1 MKFKFRNAGASIL
14 LGILMVAVGSNLK
27 AQEVQDNAMKF
38 GRLLR
43 LIDSYYVDSTK
54 INDLT
59 EKAIVEVLRN
69 LDPHSVYISKEE
81 VEKMNEPLQ
90 GNFEGVGISFNVFKD
105 TLLVVTTV
113 PGGPS
118 EKVGLR
124 AGDRIVQVDAKVIA
138 NIGLKNTDVYDLLRG
153 KKGTRV
159 DLKVKRKGEPNL
171 LDFTVIRDKIPINS
185 LDASYMLD
193 DNTGYIKLN
202 KFAATTTNEFFEA
215 IKALKTSSKLNS
227 LVLDLRGN
235 GGGYLTAAIELADQ
249 FLAAYKLV
257 VYTSGLHAEKKEY
270 NATPLGELEQGKLV
284 ILIDESSASASEI
297 VSGAIQDWDRG
308 VLIGRRSYGKGLVQ
322 QPFPLTDGSMIRLTT
337 AHYYTPSG
345 RCIQKPYADGVDA
358 YQKDYMHRIET
369 GELFSKDSVAQN
381 KAEKYLTKTSKRTV
395 YGGGGI
401 MPDVF
406 IPLDTSKYYVYY
418 NMLNRRNVVY
428 TTVLGIMDQNRSDF
442 TQKYPDFKTF
452 NDKFA
457 VSDEMVDKVL
467 AAGEKAVGDVPEM
480 VIPEEGENVKTVIK
494 PKEVKKEEPYKPD
507 PKSIEFARPLLKKQ
521 IKGLIARDLF
531 SMSEYFQVMNAD
543 DTAIKKALE
552 VINKRGEYEKI
563 LTGR

>member
-1 MKFKFRNAGASIL
+1 MKFRFRNAGVSIL
-14 LGILMVAVGSNLK
+14 LGIILMAGGSELK
-27 AQEVQDNAMKF
+27 AQDVQDNTMKF

-43 LIDSYYVDSTK
+43 LVDSYYVDSTK
-54 INDLT
+54 IKDLT

-90 GNFEGVGISFNVFKD
+90 GNFEGVGISFNVFRD
-105 TLLVVTTV
+105 TLMVVTTI

-124 AGDRIVQVDAKVIA
+124 AGDRIVQVDAKKVA
-138 NIGLKNTDVYDLLRG
+138 AIGLKNTDVYDLLRG
-153 KKGTRV
+153 KKGTKV
-159 DLKVKRKGEPNL
+159 DLKIKRKGEPNL

-185 LDASYMLD
+185 LDASYMLNE
-193 DNTGYIKLN
+193 NTGYIKLN
-202 KFAATTTNEFFEA
+202 KFSATTTSEFFDA
-215 IKALKTSSKLNS
+215 IKELKTSAKLNS

-249 FLAAYKLV
+249 FLTAYKLV

-270 NATPLGELEQGKLV
+270 SATPLGELEQGKLIV
-284 ILIDESSASASEI
+284 LIDEGSASASEI

-358 YQKDYMHRIET
+358 YQKDYMHRIEK
-369 GELFSKDSVAQN
+369 GELFSKDSVVQN
-381 KAEKYLTKTSKRTV
+381 KTEKFLTKVSKRTV

-401 MPDVF
+401 MPDLF

-418 NMLNRRNVVY
+418 NTLNRKNVVY
-428 TTVLGIMDQNRSDF
+428 TGVLDIMDVNRDAF
-442 TQKYPDFKTF
+442 KQKYTDFKTF
-452 NDKFA
+452 NDKFE
-457 VSDEMVDKVL
+457 VTDEMVDKII
-467 AAGEKAVGDVPEM
+467 AAGDKIDADKLIDDGDGNPVEAKPEK
-480 VIPEEGENVKTVIK
+480 NQ
-494 PKEVKKEEPYKPD
+494 KEVKKVSPKPD
-507 PKSIEFARPLLKKQ
+507 QKSIDFARPLLKKQ
-521 IKGLIARDLF
+521 MKALIARDLF
-531 SMSEYFQVMNAD
+531 STSHYFQIMNAED
-543 DTAIKKALE
+543 EAIKKAIE
-552 VINKRGEYEKI
+552 VINKRGEYERI
-563 LTGR
+563 LSGK

>member
-14 LGILMVAVGSNLK
+14 LGILMVTGGSNLK

-124 AGDRIVQVDAKVIA
+124 AGDRIVQVDAKVIT

-153 KKGTRV
+153 KKGTHV

-202 KFAATTTNEFFEA
+202 KFAATTTNEFLES
-215 IKALKTSSKLNS
+215 IKALKASSKLNS

-235 GGGYLTAAIELADQ
+235 GGGYLTAAIDLADQ
-249 FLAAYKLV
+249 FLTAYKLV

-284 ILIDESSASASEI
+284 VLIDEGSASASEI

-358 YQKDYMHRIET
+358 YQKDYIHRIEN
-369 GELFSKDSVAQN
+369 GELFSKDSVTQN
-381 KAEKYLTKTSKRTV
+381 KAEKFLTKVSKRTV

-418 NMLNRRNVVY
+418 NMLNRKNVVY
-428 TTVLGIMDQNRSDF
+428 TTVLGIMDQNRADYM
-442 TQKYPDFKTF
+442 QKYPDFKTF
-452 NDKFA
+452 NDKFE
-457 VSDEMVDKVL
+457 VTDEMVEKVF
-467 AAGEKAVGDVPEM
+467 AAGEKAGADVPDL
-480 VIPEEGENVKTVIK
+480 VDPEEGDNGKPATK
-494 PKEVKKEEPYKPD
+494 PKEVKKETPYKPD
-507 PKSIEFARPLLKKQ
+507 AKSIEFARPLLKKQ

-531 SMSEYFQVMNAD
+531 SVSHYFQVMNAD
-543 DTAIKKALE
+543 DNAIKKALE

-563 LTGR
+563 LTGK

>member
-1 MKFKFRNAGASIL
+1 MRFKYKIAGISIL
-14 LGILMVAVGSNLK
+14 LGFMVVAGVGELK

-43 LIDSYYVDSTK
+43 LVDSYYVDSTK
-54 INDLT
+54 IGDLT

-90 GNFEGVGISFNVFKD
+90 GNFEGVGISFNVFRD
-105 TLLVVTTV
+105 TLMVVTTI

-124 AGDRIVQVDAKVIA
+124 AGDRIVQVDAKKIA
-138 NIGLKNTDVYDLLRG
+138 SIGLKNTDVYDLLRG
-153 KKGTRV
+153 KKGTKV
-159 DLKVKRKGEPNL
+159 DLKIKRKGELNI

-185 LDASYMLD
+185 LDASYMLNE
-193 DNTGYIKLN
+193 NTGYIKLN
-202 KFAATTTNEFFEA
+202 KFSATTTSEFYDA
-215 IKALKTSSKLNS
+215 IKALKSSSKLNS

-249 FLAAYKLV
+249 FLTAYKLV

-270 NATPLGELEQGKLV
+270 SATPLGELEQGKLIV
-284 ILIDESSASASEI
+284 LIDEGSASASEI

-345 RCIQKPYADGVDA
+345 RCIQKPYTDGVEA
-358 YQKDYMHRIET
+358 YQKDYMHRIEN
-369 GELFSKDSVAQN
+369 GELFSKDSVVQN
-381 KAEKYLTKTSKRTV
+381 KTEKFLTKTTKRTV

-401 MPDVF
+401 MPDLF
-406 IPLDTSKYYVYY
+406 IPLDTSKYYIYY
-418 NMLNRRNVVY
+418 NTLNRKNVVY
-428 TTVLGIMDQNRSDF
+428 SGVLDIMDANRDAF
-442 TQKYPDFKTF
+442 KQKYADFKTF
-452 NDKFA
+452 SEKFE
-457 VSDEMVDKVL
+457 VTDEMVDKII
-467 AAGEKAVGDVPEM
+467 AAGDKIDADKLIDDGDGNPVEA
-480 VIPEEGENVKTVIK
+480 
-494 PKEVKKEEPYKPD
+494 KPD
-507 PKSIEFARPLLKKQ
+507 KNPIELKKVSVKPDQKSIDFARPLLKKQ
-521 IKGLIARDLF
+521 MKGLIARDLF
-531 SMSEYFQVMNAD
+531 SISEYFQIMNGD
-543 DTAIKKALE
+543 DEAIKKAVE
-552 VINKRGEYEKI
+552 VINKRGEYERI
-563 LTGR
+563 LSGK

>member
-1 MKFKFRNAGASIL
+1 MKFRFRNAGVSIL
-14 LGILMVAVGSNLK
+14 LGIILMAGGSELK
-27 AQEVQDNAMKF
+27 AQDVQDNTMKF

-43 LIDSYYVDSTK
+43 LVDSYYVDSTK
-54 INDLT
+54 IKDLT

-90 GNFEGVGISFNVFKD
+90 GNFEGVGISFNVFRD
-105 TLLVVTTV
+105 TLMVVTTI

-124 AGDRIVQVDAKVIA
+124 AGDRIVQVDAKKIA
-138 NIGLKNTDVYDLLRG
+138 AIGLKNTDVYDLLRG
-153 KKGTRV
+153 KKGTKV
-159 DLKVKRKGEPNL
+159 DLKIKRKGEPNL

-185 LDASYMLD
+185 LDASYMLNE
-193 DNTGYIKLN
+193 NTGYIKLN
-202 KFAATTTNEFFEA
+202 KFSATTTSEFFDA
-215 IKALKTSSKLNS
+215 IKELKTSAKLNS

-249 FLAAYKLV
+249 FLTAYKLV

-270 NATPLGELEQGKLV
+270 SATPLGELEQGKLIV
-284 ILIDESSASASEI
+284 LIDEGSASASEI

-358 YQKDYMHRIET
+358 YQKDYMHRIEK
-369 GELFSKDSVAQN
+369 GELFSKDSVVQN
-381 KAEKYLTKTSKRTV
+381 KTEKFLTKVSKRTV

-401 MPDVF
+401 MPDLF

-418 NMLNRRNVVY
+418 NTLNRKNVVY
-428 TTVLGIMDQNRSDF
+428 TGVLDIMDVNRDAF
-442 TQKYPDFKTF
+442 KQKYTDFKTF
-452 NDKFA
+452 NDKFE
-457 VSDEMVDKVL
+457 VTDEMVDKII
-467 AAGEKAVGDVPEM
+467 AAGDKIDADKLIDDGDGNPVEAKPEK
-480 VIPEEGENVKTVIK
+480 NQ
-494 PKEVKKEEPYKPD
+494 KEVKKVSPKPD
-507 PKSIEFARPLLKKQ
+507 QKSIDFARPLLKKQ
-521 IKGLIARDLF
+521 MKALIARDLF
-531 SMSEYFQVMNAD
+531 STSHYFQIMNAED
-543 DTAIKKALE
+543 EAIKKAIE
-552 VINKRGEYEKI
+552 VINKRGEYERI
-563 LTGR
+563 LSGK

>member
-1 MKFKFRNAGASIL
+1 MDFKYRKAGISIL
-14 LGILMVAVGSNLK
+14 LGMMMMAGGSGLK
-27 AQEVQDNAMKF
+27 AQDVQDNTMKF

-43 LIDSYYVDSTK
+43 LVDSYYVDSTK

-105 TLLVVTTV
+105 TLMVVTTI

-124 AGDRIVQVDAKVIA
+124 AGDRIVQVDAKKIA
-138 NIGLKNTDVYDLLRG
+138 SIGLKNTDVYDLLRG
-153 KKGTRV
+153 KKGT
-159 DLKVKRKGEPNL
+159 KVEMKIKRKGEPNL

-202 KFAATTTNEFFEA
+202 KFSATTTSEFFDA
-215 IKALKTSSKLNS
+215 IKALKASSKLNS

-235 GGGYLTAAIELADQ
+235 GGGYLNAAIELADQ
-249 FLAAYKLV
+249 FLTAYKLV

-270 NATPLGELEQGKLV
+270 SATPLGELEQGKLV
-284 ILIDESSASASEI
+284 VLIDEGSASASEI

-345 RCIQKPYADGVDA
+345 RCIQKPYTDDVDA
-358 YQKDYMHRIET
+358 YQKDYLHRIEK
-369 GELFSKDSVAQN
+369 GELFSKDSVVQN
-381 KAEKYLTKTSKRTV
+381 KAEKFLTKVSGRTV

-401 MPDVF
+401 MPDLF

-418 NMLNRRNVVY
+418 NTLNRKNVVY
-428 TTVLGIMDQNRSDF
+428 TGVLDIMDANRESF
-442 TQKYPDFKTF
+442 KQKYADFKIF
-452 NDKFA
+452 NDKFE
-457 VSDEMVDKVL
+457 VTDEMVDKII
-467 AAGEKAVGDVPEM
+467 AAGDKIDADKLTYDGDGNPVEAKPEK
-480 VIPEEGENVKTVIK
+480 NT
-494 PKEVKKEEPYKPD
+494 KEVKKVSPKPD
-507 PKSIEFARPLLKKQ
+507 AKSIEFARPLLKKQ
-521 IKGLIARDLF
+521 MKALIARDLF
-531 SMSEYFQVMNAD
+531 SVSHYFQVMNAED
-543 DTAIKKALE
+543 DAIKKAIE

-563 LTGR
+563 LSGK